1 MATVNRRIQ
10 EAIEVTKSED
20 YLRAYTLFLDIY
32 GTEDPPPV
40 SVAKSAEGL
49 SYFGLCLA
57 LVQKKFKPA
66 IDLCRRAI
74 ELQFYSGEHYANLTR
89 VYVAAGN
96 RKKALETID
105 AGLKLMPDDDSLLAV
120 RKSLGVRAKPAVPF
134 LDRAHPINVT
144 IGQSRHAKKVADEE
158 PKKRG
163 R

>member
-74 ELQFYSGEHYANLTR
+74 ELQFYSGEHYENLTR